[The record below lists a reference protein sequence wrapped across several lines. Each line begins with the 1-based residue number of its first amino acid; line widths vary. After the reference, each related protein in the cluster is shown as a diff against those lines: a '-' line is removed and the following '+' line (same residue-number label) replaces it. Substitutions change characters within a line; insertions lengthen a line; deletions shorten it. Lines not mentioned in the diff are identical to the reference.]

1 MSNYSIKSCIVC
13 SKKYKPKSAAALYC
27 SDCAK
32 RISIEK
38 SKARNVA
45 YRVKKHNSKPL
56 GSTVSCKLCKSVFV
70 KKHNTELYCDDCKKI
85 KHKTQEAR
93 KIINANM
100 RRKNKENPVVL
111 AKTRFRNIL
120 SQALRR
126 DNYGKKSKAN
136 EVLGCTWDE
145 FKLHIERQF
154 VKGMTWE
161 NKSKWAIDHIVPLA
175 SAKTEEDVIRL
186 NHFTN
191 LRPLWAK
198 DNLAKGAKMEHL
210 I

>member
-1 MSNYSIKSCIVC
+1 MSNYSIKCC
-13 SKKYKPKSAAALYC
+13 TACGKKFNPKSAAALYC
-27 SDCAK
+27 SDCSK
-32 RISIEK
+32 SIAYQK
-38 SKARNVA
+38 SRARNVA
-45 YRVKKHNSKPL
+45 YRVRNHNSKPL
-56 GSTVSCKLCKSVFV
+56 GSNINCKLCKNVFI
-70 KKHNTELYCDDCKKI
+70 KKYNIELYCDDCKKI